1 MDLAKWLFVFFIMS
15 NMCWFLAY
23 RHLHLDFLGLQKQLV
38 DLYARLEK
46 GHVCEQAFRE
56 KYDGLKELL
65 DHKSDKLDSL
75 ENRITAATNILNG
88 YADDEL
94 CE

>member
-23 RHLHLDFLGLQKQLV
+23 QQLA
-38 DLYARLEK
+38 DLYNRLENRLEK
-46 GHVCEQAFRE
+46 GHVCAQAFRE

-65 DHKSDKLDSL
+65 VRKSDKLDSL
-75 ENRITAATNILNG
+75 ENRITAATDILNG
-88 YADDEL
+88 HADDEL